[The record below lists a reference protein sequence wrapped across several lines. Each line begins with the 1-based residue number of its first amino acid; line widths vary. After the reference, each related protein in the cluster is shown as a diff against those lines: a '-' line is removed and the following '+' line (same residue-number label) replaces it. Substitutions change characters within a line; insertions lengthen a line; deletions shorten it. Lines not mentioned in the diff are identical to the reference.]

1 MKKMKNKKE
10 RGITLIS
17 LVITII
23 VLIILAGVS
32 MNLVFGNL
40 GIVTK
45 AKEAKTATEIASIK
59 EKIQTEIISKQAENY
74 GNISDDTLTK
84 ILKKYGTINY
94 DTDGKTIK
102 SITTTKGNYEI
113 AMADIWSGTTN
124 NTNNTIV
131 ADGRWNGTVNTPK
144 IDGTGLTAVYW
155 NGTEWTKLTGASS
168 QEEWNKWYDYSKQNW
183 ANAQSDDGSMWVWI
197 PRYEYYLDGTNKTI
211 TINFI
216 PTETTWQSTGYTKDE
231 TTGLT
236 TTTKDGKTYIL
247 HPAFENGDVTAKG
260 GKNNG
265 FQNGE
270 CDKELSGFW
279 VAKYAAGY
287 QYGQEGATVGTV
299 QCSPNLKYTTVNS
312 SYPRNYYGTITANS
326 TELSYP
332 VFKANTYAYNN
343 ISVGDAYLL
352 SQEIDTAGMYGL
364 SNIDSHMVKNSEWG
378 AVAYLTHSQ
387 CGVNGNST
395 TMNEVTINSK
405 NLNNTIKVK
414 NKTDE
419 NTAFIYA
426 VTSYGNSN
434 EANDI
439 NASSTK
445 NMTGVF
451 DLNGCVWER
460 TAGYK
465 QEGSANTS
473 TWHSDMASSSTTAST
488 KYMTLYTTDNKKG
501 DAINETSGWNSDC
514 SSFVSSSYPV
524 FVRGGNCS
532 NGDDAGVFAYNLT
545 GGGPSNDFG
554 FRVCLA
560 F

>member
-1 MKKMKNKKE
+1 MNKIKSTK
-10 RGITLIS
+10 GITLIS
-17 LVITII
+17 LVVTII
-23 VLIILAGVS
+23 ILLILAGVTIATL
-32 MNLVFGNL
+32 MGDNGLITRAND
-40 GIVTK
+40 
-45 AKEAKTATEIASIK
+45 AKIATEIADIK
-59 EKIQTEIISKQAENY
+59 EQIQTEILGKQA
-74 GNISDDTLTK
+74 GNQGSISDSSLKT
-84 ILKKYGTINY
+84 ILEKYGTINY
-94 DTDGKTIK
+94 EEDGKTIK
-102 SITTTKGNYEI
+102 SITTTKGNHEI

-131 ADGRWNGTVNTPK
+131 ADGSWNGTVNTPK

-183 ANAQSDDGSMWVWI
+183 ANAQSADGSMWVWI

-216 PTETTWQSTGYTKDE
+216 PTETTWQSTGYTKDA

-247 HPAFENGDVTAKG
+247 HPAFENGDISAKG

-270 CDKELSGFW
+270 WDKELSGFW
-279 VAKYAAGY
+279 VAKYVAGY

-299 QCSPNLKYTTVNS
+299 QYSPNLKYTTVNS

-332 VFKANTYAYNN
+332 VFKANTYAYNC
-343 ISVGDAYLL
+343 ISAGDAYLL

-364 SNIDSHMVKNSEWG
+364 SNVDSHMVKNSEWG

-405 NLNNTIKVK
+405 NLNNNIKV
-414 NKTDE
+414 NNATDG

-434 EANDI
+434 GANDV

-460 TAGYK
+460 VAGYYK
-465 QEGSANTS
+465 GGSAS
-473 TWHSDMASSSTTAST
+473 TADWHSAMASSSTTAST
-488 KYMTLYTTDNKKG
+488 KYLTLYTTNNKKG
-501 DAINETSGWNSDC
+501 DAANETSGWNSDY

-524 FVRGGNCS
+524 FDRGGNYS
-532 NGDDAGVFAYNLT
+532 NGAAAGVFACADTHGFPYT
-545 GGGPSNDFG
+545 YDG

>member
-1 MKKMKNKKE
+1 MNKIKSTK
-10 RGITLIS
+10 GITLVA

-23 VLIILAGVS
+23 ILLILAGVTIATLTGD
-32 MNLVFGNL
+32 NGL
-40 GIVTK
+40 IK
-45 AKEAKTATEIASIK
+45 RAQDAKIATEIASIK
-59 EKIQTEIISKQAENY
+59 EEIQTDILSEQAENQ
-74 GNISDDTLTK
+74 GSISDSSLKT
-84 ILKKYGTINY
+84 ILEKYGKINY
-94 DTDGKTIK
+94 EEDRKTIK

-124 NTNNTIV
+124 NTNNTVV
-131 ADGRWNGTVNTPK
+131 ADGSWNGTVNTPK

-216 PTETTWQSTGYTKDE
+216 PIETTWQSTGYTKDE

-270 CDKELSGFW
+270 WDKELPGFW

-299 QCSPNLKYTTVNS
+299 QYSPKLKYTTVNS

-332 VFKANTYAYNN
+332 VFKANTYAYNS
-343 ISVGDAYLL
+343 ISAGDAYLL

-364 SNIDSHMVKNSEWG
+364 SNVDSHMVKNSEWG

-405 NLNNTIKVK
+405 NLNNNIKV
-414 NKTDE
+414 NNATDG

-426 VTSYGNSN
+426 VTSYGNSDG
-434 EANDI
+434 ANDV

-460 TAGYK
+460 VAGYYK
-465 QEGSANTS
+465 GGAAS
-473 TWHSDMASSSTTAST
+473 TVAWHSAMASSSTTAST
-488 KYMTLYTTDNKKG
+488 KYLTLYTTNNKKG
-501 DAINETSGWNSDC
+501 DATNETSGWNSDF
-514 SSFVSSSYPV
+514 SYFVSSGYPV
-524 FVRGGNCS
+524 FPRGGGYTG
-532 NGDDAGVFAYNLT
+532 GDNAGVFAYNSSIGT
-545 GGGPSNDFG
+545 PDTYYG